1 MNWKHKLRIERHE
14 VHRYSS
20 TLDKIRFA
28 IFTFVWLV
36 KNRDWQTTRQKCKRL
51 EKDWIQHE
59 MKKERIK

>member
-36 KNRDWQTTRQKCKRL
+36 KNRDWQTTRQK
-51 EKDWIQHE
+51 
-59 MKKERIK
+59 M